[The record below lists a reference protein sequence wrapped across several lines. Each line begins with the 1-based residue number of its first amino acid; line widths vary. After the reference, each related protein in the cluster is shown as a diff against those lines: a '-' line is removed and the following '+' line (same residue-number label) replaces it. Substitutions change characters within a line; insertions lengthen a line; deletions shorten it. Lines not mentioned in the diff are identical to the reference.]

1 MFTFRNLSAIS
12 MFLFGTTFMWLTP
25 MFVAGDPKPKGFA
38 WTLVL
43 LLSWVVMAGFTA
55 GAWAIYKEL
64 SWWEPVAIASALV
77 GSVTVI
83 AYWMAATWTGGVV
96 GAAFN
101 VVIHIVGIAGTFAA
115 TLVRPVND
123 WMTAHI

>member
-1 MFTFRNLSAIS
+1 MFTLRNLAAVS

-25 MFVAGDPKPKGFA
+25 MFVAGDSKPKGFA
-38 WTLVL
+38 WSLVL
-43 LLSWVVMAGFTA
+43 VLSWVVMAGFTA
-55 GAWAIYKEL
+55 GAWAIFKER

-83 AYWMAATWTGGVV
+83 AYWMAAAWTGGVV

-101 VVIHIVGIAGTFAA
+101 VVIHVAGLAGTFAA
-115 TLVRPVND
+115 TLLTPVHD
-123 WMTAHI
+123 WITTRI